1 MNTINYIEAGD
12 SALFCRM
19 SDSIDPGISERIV
32 QLHKL
37 IQNNKVNGIIESV
50 PSYTGLTIYFNPIT
64 IGFNKLKDL
73 IENLNGDLI
82 SGDKRPSARL
92 IKIPVCYSKEF
103 ASDIEFI
110 AAEKGLGTEDIIEL
124 HTGAE
129 YLVYMLGFTPGF
141 PYMGGLNPRLET
153 PRKTEPDLKIKAG
166 SVGIAGIQTGIYP
179 LESPGGWQIIGR
191 TPLALVNFKA
201 KEPFLLKAG
210 DHVVFKAVGLEE
222 YFKIGEAVR
231 DKSYKPEIIDYE
243 GHQDN

>member
-19 SDSIDPGISERIV
+19 SDHIDPDVSENIV
-32 QLHKL
+32 KLHKL
-37 IQNNKVNGIIESV
+37 LLNNKVSGLIESV
-50 PSYTGLTIYFNPIT
+50 PSYTGLMIYFNPI
-64 IGFNKLKDL
+64 IISINRLKDL
-73 IENLNGDLI
+73 IEKLNRDLI
-82 SGDKRPSARL
+82 SGDKRPLSRL

-110 AAEKGLGTEDIIEL
+110 ATEKGLGTKDIIDL

-141 PYMGGLNPRLET
+141 PYLGGLNPRLET
-153 PRKTEPDLKIKAG
+153 ARKKEPSLKIKAG

-210 DHVVFKAVGLEE
+210 DRVLFEAVDLDE

-231 DKSYKPEIIDYE
+231 DESYKPEISDYE